1 MSVFKC
7 TIPYKKISGDSYAST
22 KNKLISQGF
31 LDKYSNV
38 KDVAKFRMANSELS
52 AIASAKLRR
61 EVRLF
66 TEKKLLNGI
75 RAVPDMKLFG
85 MIDQINKTPS
95 PIYTEEIPVD
105 PSINAEGDSD
115 TNELLPL
122 TTKSIQQ
129 QVYDRLGKKQN
140 SFIEEGERELVQPL
154 IDRYNSLNT
163 GKTLSLDLIPTL
175 GKYLISE
182 QYKAFYL
189 YSASPSET
197 DIGGDQT
204 FTPTDSNNNFNLPCV
219 K

>member
-1 MSVFKC
+1 MSVFNC
-7 TIPYKKISGDSYAST
+7 HISYQKISGDSYAST

-38 KDVAKFRMANSELS
+38 KDVAKFRLANSELS

-75 RAVPDMKLFG
+75 RAIPDMKLFG
-85 MIDQINKTPS
+85 MIDQINKTPA
-95 PIYTEEIPVD
+95 PIYVEPVVVD
-105 PSINAEGDSD
+105 NTINEEGDSD
-115 TNELLPL
+115 TNQLSPL
-122 TTKSIQQ
+122 NSQSINQQ
-129 QVYDRLGKKQN
+129 IYLKLGKKEN
-140 SFIEEGERELVQPL
+140 SFIEEDEKNLVQPL

-163 GKTLSLDLIPTL
+163 GKILSLDLIPTL

-182 QYKAFYL
+182 TYKPLYL
-189 YSASPSET
+189 YDVTQVSMSISENE
-197 DIGGDQT
+197 I
-204 FTPTDSNNNFNLPCV
+204 FTPTDSNNNFNLPCI